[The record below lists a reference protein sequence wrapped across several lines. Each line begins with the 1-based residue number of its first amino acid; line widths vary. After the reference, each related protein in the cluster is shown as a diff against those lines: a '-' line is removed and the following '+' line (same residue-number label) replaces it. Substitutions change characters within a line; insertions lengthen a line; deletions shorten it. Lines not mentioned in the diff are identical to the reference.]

1 MGVRAGAQG
10 AKGAGA
16 GGNGHGE
23 RREAGRARGRR
34 RAGGGSG
41 RCQTESA
48 GSHPREREE
57 GGGTPTAHPPRASRR
72 FGPARPAT
80 PARARDGR
88 GARRSGRR
96 VRCERRSAAR
106 AFPRIPRPATTAA
119 RACASSPR
127 YRHARVPLAPPAPHP
142 PFAHP
147 APLRDC
153 AGRQRCGGLGRTARE
168 GAGGRRVG
176 QAPRTLTPPGDG
188 KKPDGV
194 REWRGWRDNAAE
206 GLQGAIPAVGAGEGR
221 RKPKSTGA
229 AAWAR
234 PGRAY
239 DPGPG
244 SYA

>member
-34 RAGGGSG
+34 RGGGGSG

-127 YRHARVPLAPPAPHP
+127 YRHARVPLAPPASHP
-142 PFAHP
+142 PFARP
-147 APLRDC
+147 PLLRDG
-153 AGRQRCGGLGRTARE
+153 AEQQRCGVLRRQAGG
-168 GAGGRRVG
+168 GAGCRRVG
-176 QAPRTLTPPGDG
+176 QALTTSEDG
-188 KKPDGV
+188 RKPAGSK
-194 REWRGWRDNAAE
+194 ELRGERDNAAE
-206 GLQGAIPAVGAGEGR
+206 GAQGGGGGGPAQAQEHRGCCVG
-221 RKPKSTGA
+221 P
-229 AAWAR
+229 AR
-234 PGRAY
+234 PCI
-239 DPGPG
+239 
-244 SYA
+244 